1 MNKQQFRA
9 AYRQARLAAGF
20 ISNMESAKGV
30 QVSSMY
36 TTLDQCPGFCFTRL
50 CGDPLHWLLVA
61 IVPRDVSY
69 HRRLLSLLGYVQ
81 PVLP

>member
-20 ISNMESAKGV
+20 ISDMTTAKCV

-36 TTLDQCPGFCFTRL
+36 TTLDQCPGFVFSRL
-50 CGDPLHWLLVA
+50 HGDCLHTVVGHLGRVTHNARMWDLRRR
-61 IVPRDVSY
+61 PR
-69 HRRLLSLLGYVQ
+69 
-81 PVLP
+81 LP